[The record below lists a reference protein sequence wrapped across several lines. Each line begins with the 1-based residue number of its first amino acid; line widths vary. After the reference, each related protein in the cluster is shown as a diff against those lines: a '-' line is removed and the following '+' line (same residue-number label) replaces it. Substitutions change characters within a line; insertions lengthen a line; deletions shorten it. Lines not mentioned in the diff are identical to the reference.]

1 MSAVRVANLLLALVM
16 ACVLLFCGALL
27 SWVRTPAAI
36 GAATL
41 CFGLAWWGLK

>member
-1 MSAVRVANLLLALVM
+1 MRVANLLLALFM
-16 ACVLLFCGALL
+16 ACVLLLCGTLL

-41 CFGLAWWGLK
+41 CFALAWWGMK